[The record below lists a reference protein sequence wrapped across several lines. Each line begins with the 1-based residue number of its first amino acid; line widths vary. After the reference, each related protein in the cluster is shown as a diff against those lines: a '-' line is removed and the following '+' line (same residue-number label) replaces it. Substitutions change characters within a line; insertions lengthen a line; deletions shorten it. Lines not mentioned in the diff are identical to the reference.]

1 MIKDLMKLKKQID
14 TMIET
19 YKDLHPDDYELM
31 DNGEYLT
38 KVEYG
43 EGIGSTIGIASMT
56 DEEYEKQEA
65 LKKIREGTYEST
77 FSEKQREKATKSSEG
92 SPSLCV
98 YGDT

>member
-1 MIKDLMKLKKQID
+1 MIEDLMKLKNQIE

-19 YKDLHPDDYELM
+19 YKDLHPDE
-31 DNGEYLT
+31 
-38 KVEYG
+38 

-56 DEEYEKQEA
+56 DEEYVKQTA

-77 FSEKQREKATKSSEG
+77 FSKEQRKKTTEPSQG

-98 YGDT
+98 YGDS